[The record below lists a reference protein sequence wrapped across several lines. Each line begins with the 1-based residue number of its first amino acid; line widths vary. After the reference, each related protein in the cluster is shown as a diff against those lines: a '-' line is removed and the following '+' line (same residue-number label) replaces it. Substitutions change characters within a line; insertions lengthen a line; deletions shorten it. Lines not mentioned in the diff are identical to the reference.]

1 MIELISISRLLAD
14 YFWEYKALSILHT
27 ASSLV
32 LTIAMLFYF
41 KKGSLKTCETDK
53 FVAIFFLLTVIS
65 FAKSATSS
73 TVIEFLKFTSFL
85 FLYFAGRTTPIKLK
99 YSKLLGFF
107 SLAAL
112 LSLSVLAATGRGHVA
127 WGNVSTFTGGYYFKT
142 DLAIACLIFL
152 TFVFSVLKNR
162 LILTLALALTTYLV
176 FKSNAR
182 IALPLVLII
191 PIFVKMALHG
201 KLGSI
206 NLKSAAVILGTAT
219 IGMAMFALIDFRS
232 LGMLG
237 FDFSDPFS
245 AANTQGRSV
254 IWSALLHAYS
264 NAPFMSQLFGSGLS
278 ADAEATRIFSESA
291 QLEGV
296 RAHNSYLYLLLCMG
310 IMGSL
315 AFYWLIYSTLKKASF
330 LLMQDDE
337 SHRVIPTISCALIIL
352 FFWLSMT
359 TEIIIRPQ
367 LMILL
372 FFFSGLHVQSYL
384 KVKKAMRANL
394 REPAY
399 SS

>member
-1 MIELISISRLLAD
+1 
-14 YFWEYKALSILHT
+14 
-27 ASSLV
+27 
-32 LTIAMLFYF
+32 MLFYF

>member
-1 MIELISISRLLAD
+1 
-14 YFWEYKALSILHT
+14 
-27 ASSLV
+27 
-32 LTIAMLFYF
+32 
-41 KKGSLKTCETDK
+41 
-53 FVAIFFLLTVIS
+53 
-65 FAKSATSS
+65 
-73 TVIEFLKFTSFL
+73 
-85 FLYFAGRTTPIKLK
+85 
-99 YSKLLGFF
+99 
-107 SLAAL
+107 
-112 LSLSVLAATGRGHVA
+112 
-127 WGNVSTFTGGYYFKT
+127 
-142 DLAIACLIFL
+142 
-152 TFVFSVLKNR
+152 
-162 LILTLALALTTYLV
+162 
-176 FKSNAR
+176 
-182 IALPLVLII
+182 
-191 PIFVKMALHG
+191 
-201 KLGSI
+201 
-206 NLKSAAVILGTAT
+206 
-219 IGMAMFALIDFRS
+219 MFALIDFRS